1 MSDAHL
7 VGRLAQFSR
16 RSVVANWWRSM
27 GHFVPYSAFALCC
40 LGTSATA
47 GERFGQWSLEF
58 QEEGVVALKLKPT
71 ASPDDG
77 FGAPEVAF
85 VCNQESRYVVAIIA
99 PSPGTFRNQQET
111 VSVAVQRTENDF
123 DSSDLLQQWDNEG
136 DYIFAERPDEL
147 DKFTSYLKAQEADG
161 IKSVNFHFPN
171 DLVTGAGTTNQVVID
186 LSGFS
191 KGMRHFQKECEKAQ

>member
-1 MSDAHL
+1 M
-7 VGRLAQFSR
+7 
-16 RSVVANWWRSM
+16 
-27 GHFVPYSAFALCC
+27 
-40 LGTSATA
+40 
-47 GERFGQWSLEF
+47 
-58 QEEGVVALKLKPT
+58 
-71 ASPDDG
+71 
-77 FGAPEVAF
+77 AF
-85 VCNQESRYVVAIIA
+85 VCNQESKYVVVIVA
-99 PSPGTFRNQQET
+99 PSPGTFQNQQET

-161 IKSVNFHFPN
+161 IKSVNFYFPN

-191 KGMRHFQKECEKAQ
+191 KGMQHFEKACKQAQ